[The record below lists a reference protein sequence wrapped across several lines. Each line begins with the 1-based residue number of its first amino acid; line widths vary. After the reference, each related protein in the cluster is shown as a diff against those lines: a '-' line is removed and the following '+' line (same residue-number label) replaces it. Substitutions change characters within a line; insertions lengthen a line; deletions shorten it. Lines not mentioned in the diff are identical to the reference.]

1 MLAGIRRLAYAHF
14 DVRVR
19 RSHRGF
25 TLIEMSIVL
34 VIIGLIIGGILKGQ
48 EIITTA
54 RSKAVINEINAARA
68 ATNTYYD
75 RFRSLPGDDANGAT
89 RVDPRLVAGNGD
101 GVVGPNPGPA
111 TAPSLTTTGT
121 ANQGENY
128 QYFKALMAARLLNGG
143 EVGPVGTIQGNAFG
157 VGSSLPAAPIT
168 GSGLTVIYGTHDGD
182 ATTVTTKET
191 AHWFRIHKN
200 PAIPTPAFTPRELAN
215 IDSQIDDGVPSEG
228 GVRGDGTAACAP
240 QALGAVYTL
249 SDTVA
254 CVGFFVAH
262 P

>member
-1 MLAGIRRLAYAHF
+1 MAGPRRF
-14 DVRVR
+14 
-19 RSHRGF
+19 RGF

-48 EIITTA
+48 EIIATA

-68 ATNTYYD
+68 AVNTYYD
-75 RFRSLPGDDANGAT
+75 RYRALPGDDANGPT

-101 GVVGPNPGPA
+101 GVVGPTPGPQ
-111 TAPSLTTTGT
+111 TAAAITNVGT

-143 EVGPVGTIQGNAFG
+143 EVGPVGTIQGTAFG

-168 GSGLTVIYGTHDGD
+168 GAGLTVVFGLHDGD
-182 ATTVTTKET
+182 ATTATTRET
-191 AHWFRIHKN
+191 GHWYRLHKN
-200 PAIPTPAFTPRELAN
+200 TGVPAPAMTPRDLAN
-215 IDSQIDDGVPSEG
+215 IDAQIDDGLPGEG
-228 GVRGDGTAACAP
+228 GVRGDGTAGCAP

-249 SDTVA
+249 SDAVA
-254 CVGFFVAH
+254 CVGIFIAH